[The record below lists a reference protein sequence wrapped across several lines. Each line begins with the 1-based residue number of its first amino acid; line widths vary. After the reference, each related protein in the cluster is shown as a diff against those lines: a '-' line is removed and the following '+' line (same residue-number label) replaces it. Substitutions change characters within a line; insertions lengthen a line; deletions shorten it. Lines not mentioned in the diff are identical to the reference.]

1 MPNYDFLNTQTGE
14 QFTERMSMNE
24 REEYLAN
31 NPHIQQ
37 LLTRMNM
44 FAGSPKNDDGW
55 KENMSR
61 IAEAHPNSALAEKVG
76 GRSSSTVKATQ
87 VLDKHGIRKGKYS
100 MDL

>member
-14 QFTERMSMNE
+14 QFTERMSMDE
-24 REEYLAN
+24 RELFLTN

-44 FAGSPKNDDGW
+44 FSGKPKTDDGW
-55 KENMSR
+55 KENLSR
-61 IAEAHPNSALAEKVG
+61 IAEAHPQSALAEQQG
-76 GRSSSTVKATQ
+76 GRSSTQ
-87 VLDKHGIRKGKYS
+87 SKVQSVLDKHGVRKGKYT